1 MKLEDVLFFHK
12 LEGESFYP
20 IQIPYGHVLKN
31 FQIKGE
37 SPLAC
42 FWSQNSIKMF
52 FSVTEVIFKQTT
64 WMPI

>member
-37 SPLAC
+37 SPLAV
-42 FWSQNSIKMF
+42 SDLRI
-52 FSVTEVIFKQTT
+52 V
-64 WMPI
+64 